1 MTNIE
6 IGNHKIG
13 AVESTFVIAEIGVNH
28 NGDEQMARALID
40 IAKRTGADAVKFQ
53 SFNAD
58 RLVEINA
65 ATADYQ
71 KTNTG
76 KGNQHDLLRE
86 LELSF
91 DAHRRLMAYCNE
103 VDIVFMSSPF
113 DLESIDFLDELGVH
127 AFKVPSP
134 DCVSSQYLRHMGSK
148 GRPVILS
155 TGMCDMA
162 DVVYG
167 IETLK
172 AAGSGP
178 VAALHCTS
186 CYPAPV
192 DQLNLLAM
200 ETMGRVTGVPIG
212 YSDHSSGI
220 AIPIAAVALG
230 ACIIEKHIT
239 LDRNL
244 PGPDH
249 SASIEEAEFE
259 AMVAAIREVE
269 KARGTVFKR
278 PQPCEESAR
287 QLARRSLAVKRDLPA
302 GHRLTRE
309 DLILMRPGDG
319 FSPQIEDVLVGRVL
333 STAVQAYSL
342 IKPEHLG

>member
-1 MTNIE
+1 MSSMQ
-6 IGNHKIG
+6 IGHHKIG
-13 AVESTFVIAEIGVNH
+13 EGFPCFVIAEIGVNH
-28 NGDEQMARALID
+28 NGDEQMAQALID
-40 IAKRTGADAVKFQ
+40 AAKRTGADAVKFQ

-58 RLVEINA
+58 RLVEINT
-65 ATADYQ
+65 ATAAYQ

-86 LELSF
+86 LELSLV
-91 DAHRRLMAYCNE
+91 AHRRLMAHCNE
-103 VDIVFMSSPF
+103 IDIVFMSSPF
-113 DLESIDFLDELGVH
+113 DLESIDFLDELGVQ

-134 DCVSSQYLRHMGSK
+134 DCVSGQYLRHMGAK
-148 GRPVILS
+148 GRPVVLS
-155 TGMCDMA
+155 TGMCNMA

-178 VAALHCTS
+178 IAALHCTS

-200 ETMGRVTGVPIG
+200 ETMARVTGAPIG

-220 AIPIAAVALG
+220 AIPTAAVALG

-249 SASIEEAEFE
+249 SASIEEAEFT

-269 KARGTVFKR
+269 KARGTIFKR

-287 QLARRSLAVKRDLPA
+287 KLARRSLATKRDLPA
-302 GHRLTRE
+302 GHRLTRD

-319 FSPQIEDVLVGRVL
+319 FSPQFEDVLIGRVL
-333 STAVQAYSL
+333 SSAIPAYNL
-342 IKPEHLG
+342 VKPEHLR